1 MEIAKLGEEREEDPR
16 KYENGSRENAWVDL
30 IASGANATLKD
41 SRKVPDEEN
50 ATVLQMSA

>member
-1 MEIAKLGEEREEDPR
+1 MREGTQRRSE
-16 KYENGSRENAWVDL
+16 KIIVYENGSRENAWVDL